1 MDISIIFW
9 QMFILFAVV
18 AIGYIAGKLGQIDAD
33 FNKKLSTLVINIT
46 NPAMIL
52 ASAMEEKLLTRA
64 ELLQL
69 TGIALLSYLALILV
83 ALVIPGLI
91 RSPKEDAGVYR
102 FMIIFSNVGFMGFP
116 VVNALFGPEAVF
128 YASVFTIPFN
138 ILAYTYGIYLI
149 SGKRPEKGKFPLTHL
164 SPSLV
169 AAVIAYLIYIL
180 NISVPSV
187 ISGTMSF
194 VGQIT
199 SPAAMLIIGA
209 SLAAVP
215 IRKVFGE
222 PRLYAISLIKLIIL
236 PVITYFIVALMVK
249 NEVLLGVIVIML
261 GMPVATNCTMLA
273 AQYGKR
279 VETASSGVFITTL
292 LSIATIPLLMA
303 LLF

>member
-1 MDISIIFW
+1 MDISGIFR

-18 AIGYIAGKLGQIDAD
+18 GIGFAAGKLGQIDAE
-33 FNKKLSTLVINIT
+33 FNKRLSALVINIT

-52 ASAMEEKLLTRA
+52 ASAMEERVLTRA

-69 TGIALLSYLALILV
+69 TGIAVLSYLALILV
-83 ALVIPGLI
+83 ALVVPGLI

-128 YASVFTIPFN
+128 FASVFTIPFN

-149 SGKRPEKGKFPLTHL
+149 SGERPEKGKKLLTHL

-169 AAVIAYLIYIL
+169 AAVIAYIIYIL
-180 NISVPSV
+180 NISVPQV
-187 ISGTMSF
+187 VSGTMSF

-209 SLAAVP
+209 SLASVP
-215 IRKVFGE
+215 FRKVFGE
-222 PRLYAISLIKLIIL
+222 PRMYAISVIKLIIL
-236 PVITYFIVALMVK
+236 PIITWYLVGLVVK
-249 NEVLLGVIVIML
+249 NDVLLGVIVIML

-279 VETASSGVFITTL
+279 VDTASSGVFITTL
-292 LSIATIPLLMA
+292 LSIVTIPLLMWI
-303 LLF
+303 LF